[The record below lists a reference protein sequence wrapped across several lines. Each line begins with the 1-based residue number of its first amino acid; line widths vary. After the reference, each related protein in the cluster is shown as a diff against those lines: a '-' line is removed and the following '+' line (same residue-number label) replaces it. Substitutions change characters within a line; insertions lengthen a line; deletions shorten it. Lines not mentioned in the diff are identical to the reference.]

1 MSARPAYLPAD
12 QRRAE
17 IIDAVVAL
25 AAERNPDGITTAAI
39 AERLG
44 LTQGA
49 LFRHFP
55 TKQAIWAS
63 VMGWVADTLLARLER
78 AAAGQRAPLDTLEAL
93 FGAHV
98 AFVVEHPGIPRM
110 LFGELQNPVET
121 PAKQLVQTLL
131 QRYAERLVRLVEAGR
146 RDGTIAAEIEPRVA
160 ALLFIGSLQ
169 GLVMQSLLAGD
180 VARMAQDAPR
190 VFAQLRRS
198 LLPQP

>member
-63 VMGWVADTLLARLER
+63 VMGWVADTLLARLEH
-78 AAAGQRAPLDTLEAL
+78 AASGQRAPLDTLEAL

-146 RDGTIAAEIEPRVA
+146 RDGSIAAEIEARVA

>member
-63 VMGWVADTLLARLER
+63 VMGWVADTLLARLEH
-78 AAAGQRAPLDTLEAL
+78 AASGQRAPLDTLEAL

-121 PAKQLVQTLL
+121 PAKRLVQGLL
-131 QRYAERLVRLVEAGR
+131 QRYAERLVRLVEDGR
-146 RDGTIAAEIEPRVA
+146 HDGTIAAEVEPRVA
-160 ALLFIGSLQ
+160 ALLFIGSVQ

-180 VARMAQDAPR
+180 VARMAQDAPA
-190 VFAQLRRS
+190 VFAQLRRA
-198 LLPQP
+198 LAPRP

>member
-78 AAAGQRAPLDTLEAL
+78 AAAGQGAPLDALEAL

-146 RDGTIAAEIEPRVA
+146 RDGSIAAEIEPRVA